1 MLFNQ
6 KKKAY
11 FSIILLCIGIGI
23 LLLTILYYFS
33 WSFVI
38 ESYIEIDGA
47 LGVVVVILSR
57 IIIVSGMTFFI
68 FLQWFKQEDQYFSDL
83 PFLFGLFF
91 LLLVF
96 GKAFDLLIDFIFYQ
110 VDEIVVMLLTKI
122 RFIIMILDFLPMIY
136 LSIGMILFSF
146 SLKEKFKSLS
156 NEKYLNKVR
165 IRVIVLI
172 IVSEIAAIIFINN
185 IQIIS
190 YLYPI
195 IVIPSLITIVWL
207 FNFAFRNKRLSN
219 VNTSILWKT
228 FSAYLISQI
237 IRPLAQVLIGE
248 SPMFLIFAETLDLI
262 IFIVIFIGFYKKANY
277 VVK

>member
-1 MLFNQ
+1 MLFSQ
-6 KKKAY
+6 KKKVY

-165 IRVIVLI
+165 IRVILLI

-219 VNTSILWKT
+219 VNTSILWKA

-248 SPMFLIFAETLDLI
+248 SPLFLIFAETLDLV

>member
-1 MLFNQ
+1 VLFSQ
-6 KKKAY
+6 KKKVY
-11 FSIILLCIGIGI
+11 FSTILLCIGIGV
-23 LLLTILYYFS
+23 LLLTLLYYFS
-33 WSFVI
+33 WSFII

-47 LGVVVVILSR
+47 LGVIIIILSR
-57 IIIVSGMTFFI
+57 IIIVSGMAFFI

-110 VDEIVVMLLTKI
+110 VEEVVVLSLTKI

-146 SLKEKFKSLS
+146 SLKEKFRSLR
-156 NEKYLNKVR
+156 NEKSLNKVR
-165 IRVIVLI
+165 IKI
-172 IVSEIAAIIFINN
+172 ILFIILCEIAAIIFINN
-185 IQIIS
+185 IQMIS

-228 FSAYLISQI
+228 FTAYLISQI

-248 SPMFLIFAETLDLI
+248 SPLFLIFAETLDLI
-262 IFIVIFIGFYKKANY
+262 IFIAIFVGFYKKANY

>member
-1 MLFNQ
+1 MLFIQ
-6 KKKAY
+6 KKKVY
-11 FSIILLCIGIGI
+11 FSIILLCIGIGV
-23 LLLTILYYFS
+23 LLLTLLYYFS
-33 WSFVI
+33 WSFII

-47 LGVVVVILSR
+47 LGVIIIILSR
-57 IIIVSGMTFFI
+57 IIIVSGMAFFI

-110 VDEIVVMLLTKI
+110 VEEVVVLILTKI
-122 RFIIMILDFLPMIY
+122 RFMIMILDFLPMIY

-146 SLKEKFKSLS
+146 SLKEKFRSLR
-156 NEKYLNKVR
+156 NEKSLNKVR
-165 IRVIVLI
+165 IRVILLI
-172 IVSEIAAIIFINN
+172 ILCELAAIIFINN
-185 IQIIS
+185 IQMIS

-219 VNTSILWKT
+219 VNASILWKT
-228 FSAYLISQI
+228 FTAYLISQI

-248 SPMFLIFAETLDLI
+248 SPLFLIFAETLDLI
-262 IFIVIFIGFYKKANY
+262 IFIAIFVGFIKKANY